1 MEETLDSLL
10 SSCWCYH
17 VRVSSLAHRRR
28 RWESGRVSGNP
39 TQHSAYMVY
48 VDGRKVVDSADSA
61 GVAATWALRR
71 WAPVA
76 LAAAVAAVAIL
87 LITKAW
93 GSYEGPPWLA
103 IPLQLVG
110 FPYIL
115 GGAALWIHRPGNYLG
130 PVCVLLGAIWYLGDL
145 QAFDQ
150 EVLFV
155 IGFTG
160 YHLNVVVF
168 AHLALMVPG
177 GRLAGRLD
185 RFVVIALYVIVPVT
199 QFLRYLEVRPVIDR
213 TTFGDVTTYY
223 SGWARVATYLG
234 APLAV
239 VAAVLVVIHF
249 RRATMVQRRSFSL
262 FWVAAAAVGLS
273 AAVAAGLEFWRF
285 GLPQQIALLGY
296 STAMI
301 SAAVGLIV
309 GAINVAASN
318 FDAWQSL
325 AGDVTDLERA
335 IATAAGDP
343 SLRFYSRDNHAWRRG
358 DSALHG
364 EPPVGPGAARTEIV
378 VDRQPVAA
386 IIHDRELAYQR
397 PLIQA
402 VAAMTLAAL
411 ARLRLTQERNDAA
424 IDAQHAERSRI
435 GRDLHDGVQTM
446 RASVIRGINGT
457 ADQLPA
463 DHPERRKLGRLAESA
478 VAVQSRLEQIVH
490 NVYPRGMRDS
500 GLADA
505 ITTLLESIEPA
516 RFGIEVIEEI
526 PDRYP
531 GQRGR
536 ERIELEAYFLIS
548 EALQNAIKHSGAT
561 RVWISVAEVDAALQI
576 SIDDNGRGW
585 SVGDPKRTGNGMAN
599 LAARVAL
606 LDGVLSRG
614 RSTHGGARV
623 QAVLPL
629 PLPREERTG
638 TE

>member
-1 MEETLDSLL
+1 
-10 SSCWCYH
+10 
-17 VRVSSLAHRRR
+17 
-28 RWESGRVSGNP
+28 VSGSP
-39 TQHSAYMVY
+39 AQHSAYTVY
-48 VDGRKVVDSADSA
+48 VDGQKVVDSADPA
-61 GVAATWALRR
+61 GVGAIQALRR

-76 LAAAVAAVAIL
+76 LAAAVTAVAIL
-87 LITKAW
+87 LIAKAW
-93 GSYEGPPWLA
+93 DSYEGPAWLA
-103 IPLQLVG
+103 IPLQLAG

-130 PVCVLLGAIWYLGDL
+130 PVCMLFGATWYLGDL

-150 EVLFV
+150 EVLFA
-155 IGFTG
+155 IGFVG

-177 GRLAGRLD
+177 GRLVGRLD
-185 RFVVIALYVIVPVT
+185 RFVVVALYIMVPVT

-213 TTFGDVTTYY
+213 TTFGDVTAYY
-223 SGWARVATYLG
+223 SSWARVATYLG

-239 VAAVLVVIHF
+239 VAAALVVIHF
-249 RRATMVQRRSFSL
+249 RRATTVQRRSFSL

-273 AAVAAGLEFWRF
+273 AAAAAGLEFWPF
-285 GLPQQIALLGY
+285 ELPQQIALLGY
-296 STAMI
+296 SIAMI

-309 GAINVAASN
+309 GAINVAASH
-318 FDAWQSL
+318 FDAWHSL
-325 AGDVTDLERA
+325 AGDVTDLEHA

-343 SLRFYSRDNHAWRRG
+343 GLRFYFRDNHAWR
-358 DSALHG
+358 HG
-364 EPPVGPGAARTEIV
+364 ENTFDGELPIGPGAAWTELA
-378 VDRQPVAA
+378 VDRQPVAT

-424 IDAQHAERSRI
+424 IDAQHTERSRI

-446 RASVIRGINGT
+446 LASVVRGINGT

-463 DHPERRKLGRLAESA
+463 DHPERRKLERLAENA
-478 VAVQSRLEQIVH
+478 VAVQSHLEQIVH

-500 GLADA
+500 GLAGA
-505 ITTLLESIEPA
+505 ITTLLDSIEPA
-516 RFGIEVIEEI
+516 QFGIEVIKDI
-526 PDRYP
+526 PDRHTN
-531 GQRGR
+531 QRGR

-561 RVWISVAEVDAALQI
+561 RVWISVAEIEAALQI
-576 SIDDNGRGW
+576 TIDDNGRGW
-585 SVGDPKRTGNGMAN
+585 PMPGPKRTGNGMAN
-599 LAARVAL
+599 LAARVEL
-606 LDGVLSRG
+606 LDGTLSRG
-614 RSTHGGARV
+614 QSEHGGARV

-629 PLPREERTG
+629 PREERTE

>member
-1 MEETLDSLL
+1 MSDN
-10 SSCWCYH
+10 
-17 VRVSSLAHRRR
+17 LAQR
-28 RWESGRVSGNP
+28 
-39 TQHSAYMVY
+39 SAYTVY

-61 GVAATWALRR
+61 ARGATQALRW

-76 LAAAVAAVAIL
+76 LAAAVTAVAVL
-87 LITKAW
+87 LIAKAW
-93 GSYEGPPWLA
+93 GSYEGPAWLA
-103 IPLQLVG
+103 IPLQLAG

-115 GGAALWIHRPGNYLG
+115 GGAALWMHRPGNYLG
-130 PVCVLLGAIWYLGDL
+130 PVCMLLGATWYLGDL
-145 QAFDQ
+145 QAWAQ
-150 EVLFV
+150 EVLFA
-155 IGFTG
+155 IGFAG
-160 YHLNVVVF
+160 YHLNAVVF
-168 AHLALMVPG
+168 AHLALMVPS
-177 GRLAGRLD
+177 GRLVGRVD
-185 RFVVIALYVIVPVT
+185 RFVVIALYVMVPVT

-213 TTFGDVTTYY
+213 TTFGDVTIYY
-223 SGWARVATYLG
+223 SSWARVATYLG

-239 VAAVLVVIHF
+239 VAAALVVIHF
-249 RRATMVQRRSFSL
+249 RRATTVQRRSFSL

-273 AAVAAGLEFWRF
+273 ATTAAGLEFWQF
-285 GLPQQIALLGY
+285 GLPQQIALLVY
-296 STAMI
+296 SIAMI

-343 SLRFYSRDNHAWRRG
+343 GLRFYSRDNHAWQRG
-358 DSALHG
+358 ESTLDG
-364 EPPVGPGAARTEIV
+364 EPPIGPGSARTELT

-402 VAAMTLAAL
+402 VSAMTLAAL

-446 RASVIRGINGT
+446 LASVIRGINGT

-463 DHPERRKLGRLAESA
+463 NHPERHKLERLAENA
-478 VAVQSRLEQIVH
+478 VAVQSSLEQIVH

-500 GLADA
+500 GLAGA
-505 ITTLLESIEPA
+505 ITTLLDSIEPA
-516 RFGIEVIEEI
+516 RFGIEVIKDI
-526 PDRYP
+526 PDRQP
-531 GQRGR
+531 NQCGR

-561 RVWISVAEVDAALQI
+561 RVWISVADVDAALQVT
-576 SIDDNGRGW
+576 IDDNGRGW
-585 SVGDPKRTGNGMAN
+585 PPMHDSKCTGNGMAN
-599 LAARVAL
+599 LAARVRL
-606 LDGVLSRG
+606 LDGILSRG
-614 RSTHGGARV
+614 QSAHGGVRV
-623 QAVLPL
+623 QAML
-629 PLPREERTG
+629 PLPREERT
-638 TE
+638 EIK

>member
-1 MEETLDSLL
+1 MN
-10 SSCWCYH
+10 
-17 VRVSSLAHRRR
+17 
-28 RWESGRVSGNP
+28 GNP
-39 TQHSAYMVY
+39 AQHSAYTVY

-61 GVAATWALRR
+61 GVGAIQALQR

-76 LAAAVAAVAIL
+76 LAAAVTALAIL
-87 LITKAW
+87 LIAKAW
-93 GSYEGPPWLA
+93 DSYEGPAWLA

-130 PVCVLLGAIWYLGDL
+130 PVCMLFGAAWYLGDL

-150 EVLFV
+150 EILFA
-155 IGFTG
+155 IGFVG
-160 YHLNVVVF
+160 YHLNVVIF

-177 GRLAGRLD
+177 GRLVGRLD
-185 RFVVIALYVIVPVT
+185 RSVVVALYIMVPVT

-213 TTFGDVTTYY
+213 TTFGDVTAYY
-223 SGWARVATYLG
+223 SSWARVATYLG

-239 VAAVLVVIHF
+239 AAAALVIIHF
-249 RRATMVQRRSFSL
+249 RRATTVQRRSFSL

-273 AAVAAGLEFWRF
+273 AAAAAGLEFWSF
-285 GLPQQIALLGY
+285 ELPQQIALLVY
-296 STAMI
+296 SIAMI

-318 FDAWQSL
+318 YDAWQSL

-335 IATAAGDP
+335 IAAAAGDP
-343 SLRFYSRDNHAWRRG
+343 GLRFYFRDNHAWRRG
-358 DSALHG
+358 ENTFNGELPIGPSAAWTELA
-364 EPPVGPGAARTEIV
+364 VG
-378 VDRQPVAA
+378 RQPVAA
-386 IIHDRELAYQR
+386 ITHDRELAYQR

-446 RASVIRGINGT
+446 LASVVRGINGT

-463 DHPERRKLGRLAESA
+463 DHPERRKLERLAEDA

-490 NVYPRGMRDS
+490 DVYPRGMRDS
-500 GLADA
+500 GLAGA
-505 ITTLLESIEPA
+505 ITTLLDSIEPA
-516 RFGIEVIEEI
+516 RFGIEVIEDI
-526 PDRYP
+526 PDRHP
-531 GQRGR
+531 NQRGR

-561 RVWISVAEVDAALQI
+561 RVWISVAEVEAVLQI
-576 SIDDNGRGW
+576 TIDDNGRGW
-585 SVGDPKRTGNGMAN
+585 PMRGPKRPGNGMAN
-599 LAARVAL
+599 LAARVEL
-606 LDGVLSRG
+606 LDGILSKG
-614 RSTHGGARV
+614 QSVHGGARV

-629 PLPREERTG
+629 PRGEGAE